1 MHSFSLPTSKSFTP
15 LLSHAVTQTLWDAL
29 YIVLM
34 CVCVCVCVCVSG
46 GTPQGAEYWARS
58 SKYLAAAQEVLH
70 YLHTQGLAS
79 RVSECASVSASG
91 VSVTSSHSQGVQW
104 CVCGRNEVSGE

>member
-1 MHSFSLPTSKSFTP
+1 
-15 LLSHAVTQTLWDAL
+15 
-29 YIVLM
+29 
-34 CVCVCVCVCVSG
+34 VCVCVCVSG

-70 YLHTQGLAS
+70 YLYAQGLAS
-79 RVSECASVSASG
+79 RASVSVSECASASVSG
-91 VSVTSSHSQGVQW
+91 VSGTSSHSQGVQW